1 MIKTK
6 LRWDNVSLIKSNIV
20 ILSWNR
26 TNFYTKSI
34 IMKTITPKILIKI
47 IPDGWYDDVIKIW
60 MTYLINT
67 HKLRDHKQICRCFE
81 PFAVVLEGLSFWRL
95 LTIPNHHGEQS
106 NKHHLKLRQLLAKL
120 LTNPCLCVPNKWAAD
135 VMSTEIRQI
144 IGTSYSTEAEKDDEN
159 WWLMNVKIDNIVY
172 WK

>member
-1 MIKTK
+1 MVFSLQNCKLWSEFFSMRLLLFTLLIKTK
-6 LRWDNVSLIKSNIV
+6 LRWDNVTLIKSNIV

-26 TNFYTKSI
+26 TSFYTKSI

-60 MTYLINT
+60 MTFLINT

-95 LTIPNHHGEQS
+95 LTIRNHHGEQS

-120 LTNPCLCVPNKWAAD
+120 LTNPCLCVPTKLTLCLQNFGK
-135 VMSTEIRQI
+135 
-144 IGTSYSTEAEKDDEN
+144 
-159 WWLMNVKIDNIVY
+159 L
-172 WK
+172 